1 MPETGGMALPLEALL
16 AGFGTLTA
24 AAGLYL
30 RRRKAA

>member
-1 MPETGGMALPLEALL
+1 MPVPVEGLL
-16 AGFGTLTA
+16 LGFGSLTA